1 MDAFAQAGSTG
12 GSTNPTVAVL
22 LQFLQFVPIF
32 LIIYFL
38 LIRPQQQRQKG
49 IDRMLKSLK
58 KGDRV
63 VTTGGIIGTV
73 IGLEDSKAVLR
84 IAEDTKV
91 EFTKASIVQVLAGDS
106 K

>member
-1 MDAFAQAGSTG
+1 MLISPAYAQDVTGMFGSAAQFM
-12 GSTNPTVAVL
+12 PLVL
-22 LQFLQFVPIF
+22 IFVVF
-32 LIIYFL
+32 YFL
-38 LIRPQQQRQKG
+38 LIRPQQQRQKQA
-49 IDRMLKSLK
+49 DQMLKALK

-73 IGLEDSKAVLR
+73 IGIDDAKATLR

-91 EFTKASIVQVLAGDS
+91 EFTKSSIVQVLTVGEG

>member
-1 MDAFAQAGSTG
+1 MNPFAQAGAAG
-12 GSTNPTVAVL
+12 GANPTVAIL
-22 LQFLQFVPIF
+22 LQILQWVPLFV
-32 LIIYFL
+32 IICFL
-38 LIRPQQQRQKG
+38 LIRPQQQRQKQL
-49 IDRMLKSLK
+49 DQMLKNLK

-73 IGLEDSKAVLR
+73 IGLEDQRAVLR

-91 EFTKASIVQVLAGDS
+91 EFTKASIVQVLAGDA